1 MKFLA
6 ILLAG
11 LTLTGCATLPS
22 GKPDPRDPWE
32 RMNRSTHAF
41 NDAIDRTIAKPAA
54 KAYVKVMPR
63 FVRTGI
69 SNVFNNLDTLN
80 TILND
85 VLQGKMHQAGND
97 SARFLINSTFG
108 LGGLFDPASK
118 VGLEFNDED
127 FGQTFGKWGMKPG
140 PYLVLPFLGPST
152 TRDTFTRLM
161 DQYTYP
167 VTYLGDE
174 STRYIIRGVSL
185 LDMRAGLLDL
195 DEQIDRSYDRYAFIR
210 NAWLQRREF
219 QVTDGNV
226 EDPSL
231 ELEQDIEP
239 DMESEP
245 APAPDEPAPEQ
256 PPQQPSEGAAPAD
269 AASPEAAPDAATPAD
284 SPAAPPPPQDEP
296 AAAVPRS

>member
-1 MKFLA
+1 MKLLA

-11 LTLTGCATLPS
+11 LALTGCATLPS

-41 NDAIDRTIAKPAA
+41 NDAIDRAIGKPVA
-54 KAYVKVMPR
+54 KAYVKVAPR

-69 SNVFNNLDTLN
+69 SNVFNNLNTVN
-80 TILND
+80 TIVND

-97 SARFLINSTFG
+97 SARFLLNSTFG

-140 PYLVLPFLGPST
+140 PYLVLPLLGPST
-152 TRDTFTRLM
+152 TRDTFGKLV
-161 DQYTYP
+161 DQFTYP
-167 VTYLGDE
+167 VTYLEDD
-174 STRYIIRGVSL
+174 STRYMIRLVSL
-185 LDMRAGLLDL
+185 LDTRAELLDL

-219 QVTDGNV
+219 QVTDGNI
-226 EDPSL
+226 EDQSL
-231 ELEQDIEP
+231 ELEQDIEQ
-239 DMESEP
+239 DMEPEP
-245 APAPDEPAPEQ
+245 APVPDEPAPEQ
-256 PPQQPSEGAAPAD
+256 PPQQPTEGAAPAD
-269 AASPEAAPDAATPAD
+269 AASPEAAPAD
-284 SPAAPPPPQDEP
+284 SPAAPPAPQDEP